1 VICVFNSRKKKTKG
15 GKKMKHLI
23 CLILCFGTLIGNP
36 VNASANNA
44 VSPRLDNGASV
55 NTAFSV
61 SSNGVA
67 QIILKYNGNEQNTA
81 GGKITTQLQK
91 RFLLVFWTDVDG
103 GYWVDESGESSYT
116 AVHTLAVQTGTYR
129 VKVEYLIYGTD
140 GSVET
145 VNDEAEYTYN

>member
-1 VICVFNSRKKKTKG
+1 
-15 GKKMKHLI
+15 MKQLI
-23 CLILCFGTLIGNP
+23 CFILCLGTLIGNP

-44 VSPRLDNGASV
+44 VSPRLDNGDQTV
-55 NTAFSV
+55 TNFSIN
-61 SSNGVA
+61 SNGIA
-67 QIILKYNGNEQNTA
+67 QVSTGYKGNEEITA

-103 GYWVDESGESSYT
+103 GYWVDESSESSYT

-129 VKVEYLIYGTD
+129 VQVEYLLYGTD

-145 VNDEAEYTYN
+145 VNDEAEYTYK

>member
-1 VICVFNSRKKKTKG
+1 
-15 GKKMKHLI
+15 MKQLI
-23 CLILCFGTLIGNP
+23 CLILCFGTLMGNS

-67 QIILKYNGNEQNTA
+67 QIILDYSGNEQITA
-81 GGKITTQLQK
+81 GAKITTQLQK
-91 RFLLVFWTDVDG
+91 RFLLVFWNDVDG
-103 GYWVDESGESSYT
+103 GYWVDESSESSYT

-129 VKVEYLIYGTD
+129 VKVEYLLYGTD

-145 VNDEAEYTYN
+145 VNDEAEYTYK

>member
-1 VICVFNSRKKKTKG
+1 
-15 GKKMKHLI
+15 MKPII

-36 VNASANNA
+36 VNLSANNA

-67 QIILKYNGNEQNTA
+67 QIILDYSGNEQITA
-81 GGKITTQLQK
+81 GAKITTQLQK

-103 GYWVDESGESSYT
+103 GYWVDESSESSYT
-116 AVHTLAVQTGTYR
+116 AVHTLSVATGTYR
-129 VKVEYLIYGTD
+129 VQVEYLLYGTD
-140 GSVET
+140 GTVET
-145 VNDEAEYTYN
+145 VNDEAQYTYK